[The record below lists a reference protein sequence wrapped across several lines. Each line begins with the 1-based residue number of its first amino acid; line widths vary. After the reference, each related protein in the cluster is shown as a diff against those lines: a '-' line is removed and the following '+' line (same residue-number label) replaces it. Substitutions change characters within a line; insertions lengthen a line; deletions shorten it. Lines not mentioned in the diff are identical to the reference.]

1 MLPLFILPDE
11 QEQYRIMLL
20 LISNMVKVNNYVL
33 SADNQYNYNCI
44 PTEITTVHPLCGV
57 VPFPPISTR
66 CSVDL
71 SYPVRFATSHQNSG

>member
-20 LISNMVKVNNYVL
+20 FISNMVKVNNYVL
-33 SADNQYNYNCI
+33 SADYNCI

-57 VPFPPISTR
+57 VPFPPISIR